1 MLEKEKFISLN
12 FLKKETFT
20 GSLKGM
26 RYRLCKEVQDE
37 KSLLKVTIW
46 PEPYCF
52 EVTNEEQKQSVVFE
66 FSNEGKDMA
75 VDWLNEQYET
85 KKEVWDSVNPYK

>member
-1 MLEKEKFISLN
+1 MLEKENFISLN
-12 FLKKETFT
+12 FLKKETYT
-20 GSLKGM
+20 GSLRGM
-26 RYRLCKEVQDE
+26 RYRLCKEEQDE
-37 KSLLKVTIW
+37 KSYLKVTTW

-52 EVTNEEQKQSVVFE
+52 EVTNEELKHSAMFD
-66 FSNEGKDMA
+66 FSIDGKDMA